1 MDNVDLATTA
11 LILKAVSVEAND
23 AFQFL
28 SNKAYLIPNL
38 KVKEQPLKRHTSR
51 EGTPLCEVERSI
63 CALDLIRKPFDPAKG
78 WVFGSDND
86 EEVDFRLAK
95 NSKTGVSGQHFRI
108 SYNPQSKCLVLT
120 NISKHHT
127 LMSSPKIGD
136 DLKVRE
142 SMVIL
147 SSEQTEITA
156 GAVTIS
162 LRVPNRK
169 VQQPAFEKHL
179 ASYLQELQ
187 AALPRLPGLALEP
200 PQRDPTQRETPLVV
214 LGKRNR
220 VPYIIEKEGDLGAG
234 SFGIVS
240 RALDART
247 GDLYAA
253 KKFRHITP
261 RVRMELDINEK
272 ISHVSNVICQV
283 TNADFGQDYIVKVL
297 DIQED
302 PESPLL
308 IMEYCEGGNLRQHE
322 DLSEGEIMDMFEQ
335 QLKALNYLHKIGIT
349 HRDIKPENILVQS
362 RFPELVTKLA
372 DFGFST
378 DSEWMKTAC
387 GTGMYLAPELA
398 IKPLKYTKAVDIWAL
413 GVVGLQFC
421 YSLPNKPRSWSIR
434 DWTDKIER
442 HARAYNGILSNLL
455 LIMLDILPLMRP
467 SAENCLAELSSC
479 NPRSLS
485 PSSPAPKTARPI
497 SKPRRWKK
505 NGIIHI
511 EPNSNGVP
519 DIFGNGSILD
529 YDADGDSHRL
539 KTIQEENERQTKAGH
554 REQPHF
560 EEK

>member
-1 MDNVDLATTA
+1 MDTVDLATTA
-11 LILKAVSVEAND
+11 LILRAVSVEAD
-23 AFQFL
+23 EAFQF
-28 SNKAYLIPNL
+28 SINKDYLVPDL
-38 KVKEQPLKRHTSR
+38 EVKEHPIKRRTSR
-51 EGTPLCEVERSI
+51 EETPLVEVRKSV
-63 CALDLIRKPFDPAKG
+63 CALNLFRKPFDPAKG
-78 WVFGSDND
+78 WVFGSDD
-86 EEVDFRLAK
+86 DDEVDFRLAK
-95 NSKTGVSGQHFRI
+95 SSKTGVSGQHFRI
-108 SYNPQSKCLVLT
+108 SYNGQSKCLVLT
-120 NISKHHT
+120 NISKYHT
-127 LMSSPKIGD
+127 LMKSPKIGHD
-136 DLKVRE
+136 VKVRE

-147 SSEQTEITA
+147 SSEETTISA
-156 GAVTIS
+156 GAVTFS
-162 LRVPNRK
+162 LQIPRRGVH
-169 VQQPAFEKHL
+169 QSTFERHL
-179 ASYLQELQ
+179 AAYLRELQ
-187 AALPRLPGLALEP
+187 AALPRLAGLEVVP
-200 PQRDPTQRETPLVV
+200 PQRETPLVV

-234 SFGIVS
+234 SYGIVS

-253 KKFRHITP
+253 KQFRHITP
-261 RVRMELDINEK
+261 KVRMELDINEK
-272 ISHVSNVICQV
+272 ISHVSNANCQV
-283 TNADFGQDYIVKVL
+283 ANANFGQEHIVKVF

-322 DLSEGEIMDMFEQ
+322 DLSDGEIMDMFEQ

-349 HRDIKPENILVQS
+349 HRDIKPENILIQS

-378 DSEWMKTAC
+378 DSELMKTAC
-387 GTGMYLAPELA
+387 GTGWYLAPELA

-455 LIMLDILPLMRP
+455 LMMLDILPLMRP

-479 NPRSLS
+479 NPKSLS
-485 PSSPAPKTARPI
+485 PTAPAPNTARPI
-497 SKPRRWKK
+497 SKPRRWKM

-539 KTIQEENERQTKAGH
+539 KTIREENERQTKAGP